1 MSKRNIELL
10 ESLAD
15 EEQELYLNIRRS
27 RIRKMNQVKANF
39 CTHIS
44 LLHSINFSITITTFM
59 L

>member
-27 RIRKMNQVKANF
+27 RIRKMNQELEKVSTTASVI
-39 CTHIS
+39 TAP
-44 LLHSINFSITITTFM
+44 INKCLFFKTEG
-59 L
+59 